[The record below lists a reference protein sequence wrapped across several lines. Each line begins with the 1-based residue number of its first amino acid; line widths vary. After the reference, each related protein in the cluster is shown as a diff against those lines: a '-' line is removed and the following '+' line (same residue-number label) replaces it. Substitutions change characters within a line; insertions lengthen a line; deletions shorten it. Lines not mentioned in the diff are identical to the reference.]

1 MLYGNRI
8 FCEFYFFL
16 ESFNLF
22 GKIRKKG
29 PITATTSSSYSSGNK
44 NKTINLL
51 SLPPLIIFLSHSF
64 FLSLSFSFFLSFS
77 FSLFL
82 FLSIYLSLFLSLSSS
97 RSFTFSKELPALYFS
112 QQHLFPVQAIIW
124 FADQFK
130 DKFSLHEMYYTAL

>member
-51 SLPPLIIFLSHSF
+51 SLPLSYY
-64 FLSLSFSFFLSFS
+64 LSLSFFLSFFLS
-77 FSLFL
+77 SLLFL
-82 FLSIYLSLFLSLSSS
+82 FISLSFYLSLSLSISLSFLLSLPFFLSNSLSFFL
-97 RSFTFSKELPALYFS
+97 SFPLIYSFSFS
-112 QQHLFPVQAIIW
+112 ILSFPGLV
-124 FADQFK
+124 K
-130 DKFSLHEMYYTAL
+130 KKFL

>member
-51 SLPPLIIFLSHSF
+51 SLPLSYY
-64 FLSLSFSFFLSFS
+64 LSLSFFLSFS
-77 FSLFL
+77 LFFFLSFLLFL
-82 FLSIYLSLFLSLSSS
+82 FISLSFYLSLSLSISLSFLLSLPFFLSHSLSFFL
-97 RSFTFSKELPALYFS
+97 SFPLIYSFSFS
-112 QQHLFPVQAIIW
+112 ILSFPGLV
-124 FADQFK
+124 K
-130 DKFSLHEMYYTAL
+130 KKFL